1 MLISQSWLKLN
12 VILAG
17 YLATIAAFWCQAV
30 NAREVSVNSSSVLVS
45 KSAYRNTTQNI
56 NPNFDLVAKPQ
67 TATNSSVT
75 KTGTTMLAPP
85 SDGRMKTGTTL
96 LAPPSDE
103 KMKTGTTL
111 LTPPTDGRITAR
123 NPLVSPRADGESK
136 DKFASIPVKV
146 TPDLGRQSHEVISQK
161 SILDSSNGDSTKL
174 SSENRRGRTYLIKE
188 EIPKF
193 TLETSSNKPLSSVDK
208 IKAENATAL
217 LNTVKLDSS
226 RNWNIIADNG
236 KLRSDLQQAQ
246 VQEKPSDAGKPADAN
261 NQNNGDKPVND
272 PLQELEELKIPEDSG
287 YRFSPGFTIA
297 VPTGYGADNNTVFIG
312 ASYQN
317 RTRFTKKS
325 DGEMGFGIGLGNS
338 ATFVGVELSYTLN
351 SFGTSAGS
359 FGDASGFG
367 TGGFSAKIHRQIT
380 DSLAVA
386 VGWNQFLRIEKK
398 VASDYP
404 KNSYYAVG
412 TKIFRLRESIRK
424 PFSRVAVT
432 VGVGGGEFTD
442 FDSQVEAF
450 ILGEDPSG
458 LGVFGSL
465 GIRVLEPVSAIIE
478 WTGQDL
484 GIGLSIVPF
493 KNLPL
498 VITPA
503 VRDISGAG
511 DGARFIMG
519 VGFGFQL

>member
-1 MLISQSWLKLN
+1 MKDKHSSLIVEQKGSSAVLLKEEVRKISLETDRDKNLDYRLEEKPDKAKTLLGTLKLE
-12 VILAG
+12 A
-17 YLATIAAFWCQAV
+17 
-30 NAREVSVNSSSVLVS
+30 
-45 KSAYRNTTQNI
+45 
-56 NPNFDLVAKPQ
+56 
-67 TATNSSVT
+67 
-75 KTGTTMLAPP
+75 
-85 SDGRMKTGTTL
+85 
-96 LAPPSDE
+96 
-103 KMKTGTTL
+103 
-111 LTPPTDGRITAR
+111 
-123 NPLVSPRADGESK
+123 
-136 DKFASIPVKV
+136 
-146 TPDLGRQSHEVISQK
+146 
-161 SILDSSNGDSTKL
+161 
-174 SSENRRGRTYLIKE
+174 
-188 EIPKF
+188 
-193 TLETSSNKPLSSVDK
+193 
-208 IKAENATAL
+208 
-217 LNTVKLDSS
+217 S
-226 RNWNIIADNG
+226 RNWNLIAKDDQLTG
-236 KLRSDLQQAQ
+236 DVKPDQATEQ
-246 VQEKPSDAGKPADAN
+246 PTDSSKPVDAN
-261 NQNNGDKPVND
+261 NQNNGDKPAED
-272 PLQELEELKIPEDSG
+272 PLQELEQLKIPLDSG

-338 ATFVGVELSYTLN
+338 ATAVGVEINYSLN

-380 DSLAVA
+380 NDLAVA
-386 VGWNQFLRIEKK
+386 IGWNQFLRIEKK

-404 KNSYYAVG
+404 KNSYYAVA
-412 TKIFRLRESIRK
+412 TKIFRLRPSIK
-424 PFSRVAVT
+424 HAFSRAAVT

-458 LGVFGSL
+458 IGVFGSL
-465 GIRVLEPVSAIIE
+465 GVRILEPLSAIVE

-484 GIGLSIVPF
+484 GIGVSIVPF
-493 KNLPL
+493 KNLPI

-519 VGFGFQL
+519 VGFAFQL